1 MLATLI
7 ASQWLVALV
16 SAAPT
21 PNDKQ
26 DFPVNLDPE
35 LVKKYANSEKY
46 QLAKCFV
53 AKESK
58 KCTHLNG
65 HISET
70 EHVMNFLA
78 GHRLC
83 DAITTTATT
92 QPQLGKVKLS
102 DIPIR
107 AVCYMLT
114 GECDKITTANF
125 RRKDFSVVSA
135 NALCYAKEDDCS
147 EVSDDECYRGFMH
160 QMRVEGCDLAIDS
173 SLCKAYRAQKDQIDH
188 SNTLAPLGY
197 RTKKNQSINYWK

>member
-1 MLATLI
+1 MLAAII

-21 PNDKQ
+21 PNDN
-26 DFPVNLDPE
+26 FPVNLDPE
-35 LVKKYANSEKY
+35 LVKKYANSKNY

-70 EHVMNFLA
+70 EDVMDFLA
-78 GHRLC
+78 RERLC

-114 GECDKITTANF
+114 RKCDKITTANF

-147 EVSDDECYRGFMH
+147 EVSDDECYRGPTRVMH
-160 QMRVEGCDLAIDS
+160 NRGCDLAIDS

-188 SNTLAPLGY
+188 SKILAPLGY
-197 RTKKNQSINYWK
+197 RTKKHQSIKYWK